1 MTTISYWDDN
11 RPHDDDSGDRD
22 GEDDD
27 WDDDCPLTKSSVAYM
42 LIPKWKQT
50 LFRNGDSPY
59 GNIRVSL
66 PISVR

>member
-27 WDDDCPLTKSSVAYM
+27 WDDDRPQTKSSVVYIEGRM
-42 LIPKWKQT
+42 
-50 LFRNGDSPY
+50 
-59 GNIRVSL
+59 
-66 PISVR
+66 